1 MGFAFLSKP
10 RSSSL
15 YSCRVNQVNPSWL
28 RAVRISAFCIFLVIF
43 VPMALMYAS
52 LLTHYDPEDSS
63 SSRLWWAFPPFLL
76 WFPYFWVFWR
86 LRHITDAGRVK
97 KALAQAVSW
106 GSFGALCV
114 SSGAVAV
121 WMDKN
126 WLTTVMMSILA
137 LFHFVL
143 LASAIKTYYSMERSR
158 GDLLILVARFVMIP
172 LIAVPFAI
180 VIPSSSF
187 MAMDRHE
194 TGAAD
199 ALRTINAAQAEYAKT
214 HRDKGFASSLEE
226 LGPPPGAALIDETL
240 ANGRRYNYTI
250 TLNPTP
256 PDTREHTSKY
266 TLTARPQ
273 SYGYSGR
280 RSFFSDESSVIRY
293 TAANRDPTIHDRVLP
308 WF

>member
-1 MGFAFLSKP
+1 
-10 RSSSL
+10 
-15 YSCRVNQVNPSWL
+15 VNQVNPSWL

-43 VPMALMYAS
+43 VAMALMYAS
-52 LLTHYDPEDSS
+52 LLTHYDLEDSS
-63 SSRLWWAFPPFLL
+63 GSRLGWAFLPFLL
-76 WFPYFWVFWR
+76 WFPYFWMFWR
-86 LRHITDAGRVK
+86 LRDITDAGSVKNVK

-106 GSFGALCV
+106 GSFGALCL

-126 WLTTVMMSILA
+126 WLTTVMMSSLA

-143 LASAIKTYYSMERSR
+143 LGSAIKTYYSMERGR
-158 GDLLILVARFVMIP
+158 GDLFILAARFLVIPLILVP
-172 LIAVPFAI
+172 LAI

-187 MAMDRHE
+187 IAMESHE

-214 HRDKGFASSLEE
+214 HRGNGFASTLEE
-226 LGPPPGAALIDETL
+226 LGPPPGAALIDEKL

-250 TLNPTP
+250 TLNPNP
-256 PDTREHTSKY
+256 PDTSEHTSKY

-273 SYGYSGR
+273 SYGYNGR
-280 RSFFSDESSVIRY
+280 RSFFSDESRVIRY
-293 TAANRDPTIHDRVLP
+293 TAANRAPTIQDRVLP